1 MKKLSF
7 LFLFLTTILT
17 AQTDIYF
24 TSKPS
29 LSPDGSKIVFSFDGD
44 LWTVSN
50 NGGQSLRITAMQGDE
65 TDALYSPDGK
75 LIAFTGSED
84 GNQNVYVMPVGGGEI
99 KQLTY
104 YDRNDAVSS
113 WSWDSK
119 FIYFTSNRYNR
130 MSTYKVSI
138 YGGTPERLFENYF
151 NWPHNLVINPI
162 TEEYLFNET
171 WESSIFT
178 NRKRY
183 KGAFNPDIKSYN
195 PNTKEFKKLTTWKG
209 KDFWTTIDKNG
220 KIYFDVCDIKN

>member
-138 YGGTPERLFENYF
+138 YGGT
-151 NWPHNLVINPI
+151 
-162 TEEYLFNET
+162 
-171 WESSIFT
+171 
-178 NRKRY
+178 
-183 KGAFNPDIKSYN
+183 
-195 PNTKEFKKLTTWKG
+195 
-209 KDFWTTIDKNG
+209 
-220 KIYFDVCDIKN
+220 